1 LGEETNWSSSRRG
14 GLIFGFADKFR
25 GDTFL
30 INKTHEAVMVEEV
43 LTYLVV
49 DKNGVYI
56 DCTFGAG
63 GHSQEILNNLQERGR
78 LIGID
83 RDISVKDRVPQ
94 NLKSDERFSLISDRF
109 SNLKDHVK
117 KDSIDGILVDLG
129 ISSTQLDD
137 SDRGFS
143 FQSLGPLDMRMDQST
158 GISAEQWINTAS
170 KKEIEDV
177 FWVLGEERASRR
189 VAKVIC
195 ERRIKQPFTSTKEL
209 AEIVL
214 TCIPRRG
221 KKHPATNIFRAIRM
235 QVNEEMEELY
245 SLLESSGSLLR
256 EGGRLAIISFHSI
269 EDRVVKR
276 FIQGKDRISSSVN
289 FKTVGGKHVKPT
301 KEEIKENPRS
311 RSAILRV
318 AEKVA

>member
-1 LGEETNWSSSRRG
+1 M
-14 GLIFGFADKFR
+14 A
-25 GDTFL
+25 
-30 INKTHEAVMVEEV
+30 EEV

-49 DKNGVYI
+49 DKNGVYV

-63 GHSQEILNNLQERGR
+63 GHSQEILKKLEVNGE
-78 LIGID
+78 LIGVD
-83 RDISVKDRVPQ
+83 RDTGVRNTIPAILKDD
-94 NLKSDERFSLISDRF
+94 KRFSLISDRF
-109 SNLKDHVK
+109 SNLKDYVK
-117 KDSIDGILVDLG
+117 IESIDGILVDLG

-137 SDRGFS
+137 LERGFS

-158 GISAEQWINTAS
+158 GISAQQWINSAS

-177 FWVLGEERASRR
+177 FWILGEEKASRR
-189 VAKVIC
+189 VAKIIC
-195 ERRIKQPFTSTKEL
+195 ERRIKTPITSTEEL
-209 AEIVL
+209 TEIVL
-214 TCIPRRG
+214 SCIPRRG

-245 SLLESSGSLLR
+245 SVLESASFLLKV
-256 EGGRLAIISFHSI
+256 GGRLAIISFHSI

-276 FIQGKDRISSSVN
+276 FIQGKDRISSTVS
-289 FKTVGGKHVKPT
+289 FKTIGGKHLKPT
-301 KEEIKENPRS
+301 REEIKENPRS

>member
-1 LGEETNWSSSRRG
+1 M
-14 GLIFGFADKFR
+14 A
-25 GDTFL
+25 
-30 INKTHEAVMVEEV
+30 EEV

-49 DKNGVYI
+49 DKNGVYV

-63 GHSQEILNNLQERGR
+63 GHSQEILKKLEVNGK
-78 LIGID
+78 LIGVD
-83 RDISVKDRVPQ
+83 RDTGVRNTIPAILKDD
-94 NLKSDERFSLISDRF
+94 KRFSLISDRF
-109 SNLKDHVK
+109 SNLKDYVK
-117 KDSIDGILVDLG
+117 IESIDGILVDLG

-137 SDRGFS
+137 LERGFS

-158 GISAEQWINTAS
+158 GISAQQWINSAS

-177 FWVLGEERASRR
+177 FWILGEEKASRR
-189 VAKVIC
+189 VAKIIC
-195 ERRIKQPFTSTKEL
+195 ERRIKKPITSTEEL
-209 AEIVL
+209 TEIVL
-214 TCIPRRG
+214 SCIPRRG

-245 SLLESSGSLLR
+245 SVLESASFLLKV
-256 EGGRLAIISFHSI
+256 GGRLAIISFHSI

-276 FIQGKDRISSSVN
+276 FIQGKDRISSTVS
-289 FKTVGGKHVKPT
+289 FKTIGGKHLKPT
-301 KEEIKENPRS
+301 REEIKENPRS

>member
-1 LGEETNWSSSRRG
+1 
-14 GLIFGFADKFR
+14 
-25 GDTFL
+25 
-30 INKTHEAVMVEEV
+30 MVEEV
-43 LTYLVV
+43 LTYLVI

-63 GHSQEILNNLQERGR
+63 GHSQEILKELQDEGR

-83 RDISVKDRVPQ
+83 RDVNVRDKVPL
-94 NLKSDERFSLISDRF
+94 NLKSDKRFSLISDRF

-143 FQSLGPLDMRMDQST
+143 FQSKGPLDMRMDQTT
-158 GISAEQWINTAS
+158 GISAEEWINTSS

-177 FWVLGEERASRR
+177 FWILGEERASRK
-189 VAKVIC
+189 VAKIIC
-195 ERRIKQPFTSTKEL
+195 EKRIKQPITSTQEL

-214 TCIPRRG
+214 SCIPRRG

-235 QVNEEMEELY
+235 QVNEEIKELY
-245 SLLESSGSLLR
+245 SVLEVASFILR
-256 EGGRLAIISFHSI
+256 DGGRLAIISFHSI

-289 FKTVGGKHVKPT
+289 FKTVGGKHLKPS

>member
-1 LGEETNWSSSRRG
+1 
-14 GLIFGFADKFR
+14 
-25 GDTFL
+25 
-30 INKTHEAVMVEEV
+30 MVEEV

-49 DKNGVYI
+49 DKNGVYV

-63 GHSQEILNNLQERGR
+63 GHSQEILNSLQEEGR

-83 RDISVKDRVPQ
+83 RDISVKDRVQ
-94 NLKSDERFSLISDRF
+94 KSLINDERFSLISDRF
-109 SNLKDHVK
+109 SNLKDHFK
-117 KDSIDGILVDLG
+117 EDSIDGILVDLG

-143 FQSLGPLDMRMDQST
+143 FQTLGPLDMRMDQST

-177 FWVLGEERASRR
+177 FWILGEERASRR

-235 QVNEEMEELY
+235 QVNEEIEELY
-245 SLLESSGSLLR
+245 SLLESSSLLLK